1 MVKRSKGIRSK
12 SRKILRKKPRERGIH
27 SITRA
32 LQQFDEGDSVSII
45 IDPAIHKGMPHI
57 RFQGHTGK
65 IEGKQGEAYLVGI
78 TDGNK
83 HKTLVVRSEHL
94 RRVQ

>member
-32 LQQFDEGDSVSII
+32 LQEFEEGQSVNIV
-45 IDPAIHKGMPHI
+45 IDPSMHKGMPHI

-65 IEGKQGEAYLVGI
+65 IEGKQGNAYLVGI
-78 TDGNK
+78 KDGKK
-83 HKTLVVRSEHL
+83 HKSLIIRSEHL

>member
-12 SRKILRKKPRERGIH
+12 SRKLLRKKPRERGIH

-32 LQQFDEGDSVSII
+32 LQQFEEGESVNIVIDSSV
-45 IDPAIHKGMPHI
+45 HKGMPHI
-57 RFQGHTGK
+57 RFQGCTGK
-65 IEGKQGEAYLVGI
+65 VEGKQGGSYLVGI
-78 TDGNK
+78 NDGKK
-83 HKTLVVRSEHL
+83 HKTLIIRSEHL

>member
-32 LQQFDEGDSVSII
+32 LQEFEEGQSVNIV
-45 IDPAIHKGMPHI
+45 IDPSIHKGMPHI

-65 IEGKQGEAYLVGI
+65 IEGKQGNAYLVGI
-78 TDGNK
+78 KDGKK
-83 HKTLVVRSEHL
+83 HKSLIIRSEHL